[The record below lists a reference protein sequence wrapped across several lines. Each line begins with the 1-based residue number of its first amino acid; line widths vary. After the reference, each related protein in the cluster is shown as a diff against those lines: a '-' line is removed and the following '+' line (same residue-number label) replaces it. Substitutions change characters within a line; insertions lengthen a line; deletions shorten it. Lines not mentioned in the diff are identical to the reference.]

1 MKGLKNKSN
10 NKGFSLVEL
19 IIVIAIMAVL
29 GGVIVLAVLP
39 RVEQARKQTDATT
52 MQTWRESAVEAAA
65 YAGKESV
72 KFTISSTAAVTTD
85 PAEIEAKFLE
95 LANLKDVNYDFTTFS
110 SSEGKKITSVEIV
123 ISKDKPQGVIK
134 CTGTDAFDDDGNP
147 V

>member
-72 KFTISSTAAVTTD
+72 TFTISKTAAVETD

-95 LANLKDVNYDFTTFS
+95 LANLKDENYDFTTFS
-110 SSEGKKITSVEIV
+110 SSEGKKINFVKIV
-123 ISKDKPQGVIK
+123 ISKDNPQGVIT
-134 CTGTDAFDDDGNP
+134 CDGTTAFDADGNP